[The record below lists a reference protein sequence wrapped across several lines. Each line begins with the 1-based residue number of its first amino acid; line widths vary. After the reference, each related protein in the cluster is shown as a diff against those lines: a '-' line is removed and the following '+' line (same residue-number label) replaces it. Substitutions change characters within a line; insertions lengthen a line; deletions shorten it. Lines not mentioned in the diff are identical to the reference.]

1 MTTILIGVDATARSE
16 DAIAFGRQLAGA
28 TTADLVVA
36 SIVRGSAEPGTHA
49 REDAHSTVRRMS
61 GLLVGVDGSR
71 VHTSVVA
78 SRSPAQGLLEL
89 ADSQSA
95 ALLIVGSTHTGHLGR
110 VRPGGTG
117 ERLLTGAPCAVA
129 VVPYG
134 YRTEGDRPIRRIGV
148 AYDGSSEAKAAL
160 EAGVAA
166 ARALDAVLEVVT
178 VIPSDVYGAPALMA
192 GPGYIVAATDIEAD
206 IRRDLDATLAGLPSD
221 VTAAG
226 VVLEG
231 RPWRRLAEHS
241 SELDLLLVG
250 SRGYGPLH
258 SVILGGTSGPLLRD
272 AHCPVIAL
280 PRGART
286 EVAELFPA
294 GAAATA

>member
-1 MTTILIGVDATARSE
+1 
-16 DAIAFGRQLAGA
+16 
-28 TTADLVVA
+28 
-36 SIVRGSAEPGTHA
+36 
-49 REDAHSTVRRMS
+49 
-61 GLLVGVDGSR
+61 
-71 VHTSVVA
+71 
-78 SRSPAQGLLEL
+78 
-89 ADSQSA
+89 
-95 ALLIVGSTHTGHLGR
+95 
-110 VRPGGTG
+110 
-117 ERLLTGAPCAVA
+117 
-129 VVPYG
+129 
-134 YRTEGDRPIRRIGV
+134 
-148 AYDGSSEAKAAL
+148 
-160 EAGVAA
+160 
-166 ARALDAVLEVVT
+166 
-178 VIPSDVYGAPALMA
+178 
-192 GPGYIVAATDIEAD
+192 
-206 IRRDLDATLAGLPSD
+206 